1 MPPFATSRAAV
12 EGSSV
17 HRRCSSKTDRKQPPS
32 FELPAVSKRATGKKG
47 RRKLK
52 SRPTTTG
59 YGKKHPER
67 KMILSVKLTNYGI
80 ANREIQGQKLLGHP
94 SQTIYNLAGCGLQP
108 KTTRQEGF
116 L

>member
-1 MPPFATSRAAV
+1 
-12 EGSSV
+12 
-17 HRRCSSKTDRKQPPS
+17 
-32 FELPAVSKRATGKKG
+32 
-47 RRKLK
+47 
-52 SRPTTTG
+52 
-59 YGKKHPER
+59 
-67 KMILSVKLTNYGI
+67 MILSVKLTNYGI